1 MKTQRKKRY
10 AYYLRLKTQN
20 DFLWFEI
27 SGNTEIGFK
36 QLDLNST
43 HCVGTQL
50 VEMWIEVFS
59 STYKKEQSGALIFT
73 NLNVFFYKQYIVKYF
88 ILKHTICSIYI

>member
-1 MKTQRKKRY
+1 MTSCDLRFQETQK
-10 AYYLRLKTQN
+10 
-20 DFLWFEI
+20 
-27 SGNTEIGFK
+27 
-36 QLDLNST
+36 LDSNSCIWIRT

-59 STYKKEQSGALIFT
+59 STYKKEQSGDLIFT